1 MRSLSYTIKQA
12 FRQVFRNS
20 AMSLASVFSITA
32 MLLILGIF
40 FILLINVNVLT
51 ESVKADYDTIEVFML
66 DEATEDDA
74 NAIINEIKTDSGV
87 TDATYRTREE
97 ALKILKERWG
107 DQAYLLDN
115 LSKNPLPNSVVIKI
129 DSLES
134 AQAVA
139 DHAKQFEKVEQ
150 VNYYKDTVDKIMK
163 VTNFIQLAA
172 IILMVFLVVVSVVV
186 VSNTIKLTVL
196 ARGDEIVI
204 MKYIGATNWFVRG
217 PFLVEGIIIGIVSS
231 AVATGLI
238 YLIYYKLVDL
248 IGNDMMLMLST
259 PMVPVRFL
267 VANTAIIFV
276 ALGASIGAVGSI
288 ISMRRFLN
296 V

>member
-1 MRSLSYTIKQA
+1 MRSLTYTIKQA

-40 FILLINVNVLT
+40 FILLINVNMLT
-51 ESVKADYDTIEVFML
+51 ETVRSDYDTIEVFML
-66 DEATEDDA
+66 DEATEEDA
-74 NAIINEIKTDSGV
+74 GVIMNSIKNDKGV
-87 TDATYRTREE
+87 KDVKYRTKDE
-97 ALKILKERWG
+97 ALEILKERWG
-107 DQAYLLDN
+107 EQSYLLDN
-115 LSKNPLPNSVVIKI
+115 LTENPLPNSVVITI
-129 DSLES
+129 DNLE
-134 AQAVA
+134 AAEGVA
-139 DHAKQFEKVEQ
+139 NHAKEFETVEQ
-150 VNYYKDTVDKIMK
+150 VNYYKDTVDKIVK
-163 VTNFIQLAA
+163 ITNFIQLAA
-172 IILMVFLVVVSVVV
+172 IILMVFLVIVSVVV

-217 PFLVEGIIIGIVSS
+217 PFLVEGIIIGLLSS
-231 AVATGLI
+231 AIAIGIVLFIYTRLI
-238 YLIYYKLVDL
+238 SMIGDDL
-248 IGNDMMLMLST
+248 MLMLST
-259 PMVPVRFL
+259 PMVPVKFL
-267 VANTAIIFV
+267 MVNISIIFV